1 MKTRDLAAAAVIAGV
16 AALPVSSW
24 ADTATSPFDTASHPV
39 PDRPAANAS
48 GSPAHRATA
57 NVEDDYLTDFTDTI
71 GGIDSDG
78 DGVRDDVRKYI
89 DDQYPDPIQ
98 RAAMLR
104 YAAAQ
109 RDFMMRGELRASAV
123 DGLTRI
129 PFARVPQAVDGAVGQ
144 RPVENR
150 LRHDAEHE
158 RTLDRQRTCDGER
171 VRARLYAVPRRSLRA
186 MTGVASPTT
195 ARHVGV
201 LTCR

>member
-24 ADTATSPFDTASHPV
+24 ADTATSPFDTASHAV

-57 NVEDDYLTDFTDTI
+57 SADNDYLTDFTDTI

-89 DDQYPDPIQ
+89 DDQYPDPMQ
-98 RAAMLR
+98 RSAMLR

-109 RDFMMRGELRASAV
+109 RDFMMRGESRASAV
-123 DGLTRI
+123 DGLTRV
-129 PFARVPQAVDGAVGQ
+129 F
-144 RPVENR
+144 
-150 LRHDAEHE
+150 
-158 RTLDRQRTCDGER
+158 
-171 VRARLYAVPRRSLRA
+171 RSLECLRQLMGQWGSDQSKIVFA
-186 MTGVASPTT
+186 MMLNTKERWIANGHAMVNASG
-195 ARHVGV
+195 HVYMQSRDDP
-201 LTCR
+201 CAQ

>member
-57 NVEDDYLTDFTDTI
+57 NVEDDYLTDFTNTI

-109 RDFMMRGELRASAV
+109 RDFMMRGESRASAV
-123 DGLTRI
+123 DGLTRV
-129 PFARVPQAVDGAVGQ
+129 F
-144 RPVENR
+144 
-150 LRHDAEHE
+150 
-158 RTLDRQRTCDGER
+158 
-171 VRARLYAVPRRSLRA
+171 RSLECLRQLMGQWGSDQSQVVFA
-186 MTGVASPTT
+186 MMLNTKERWIANGHAMVNASG
-195 ARHVGV
+195 HVYMQSRDDP
-201 LTCR
+201 CAQ